1 MKAKVKMVWDIFGDS
16 LKTVFIT
23 VVIVVSFFLGVLFHK
38 HGMEIIKVFIPQA
51 EAAITVATATTS
63 YDPPPGFITMA
74 GAPTL
79 KGVL

>member
-1 MKAKVKMVWDIFGDS
+1 MKAKTKMVWDIFGDP

-23 VVIVVSFFLGVLFHK
+23 VVIVVSFFLGVIFHK
-38 HGMEIIKVFIPQA
+38 HGMEIIKGFIPKS
-51 EAAITVATATTS
+51 EAAVTVVSTMS

-79 KGVL
+79 NGVL